1 MDMNI
6 PTQSRRT
13 ILITGANGLLGQK
26 LVEQAA
32 LDPKYRVIATGKGEC
47 RLPKENPNFEYV
59 QMDVSKKDD
68 IKGIFSKYQPAIV
81 IHAASMTDVDRC
93 EIARDA
99 CYTQNVDATR
109 WIAKACS
116 KHHSHLIYLST
127 DFIFDGKEGPYD
139 EGAKPNPL
147 NYYGW
152 TKLQTERIVQ
162 AAACDWTIVRTNLVY
177 GTAHDL
183 SRSNIVLWVKHGLE
197 NGKDLSL
204 VDDQLRSPT
213 LAEDLASG
221 CLLIA
226 EKKATGI
233 FNISGKDLLT
243 PFDMAML
250 TAKHFGLDQTQIIRT
265 DSSHFSQVAKR
276 PLRTGLIID
285 KARRILNYEPKSF
298 VEGIAIVTKQFNLAQ
313 SK

>member
-1 MDMNI
+1 MNT
-6 PTQSRRT
+6 PKQNRST

-32 LDPKYRVIATGKGEC
+32 SNPDYRVIATGKGEC
-47 RLPKENPNFEYV
+47 RLPKEDPNFEYV
-59 QMDVSKKDD
+59 QMDASQKDD
-68 IKGIFSKYQPAIV
+68 IDSVFKQYHPNIV

-93 EIARDA
+93 EIARDT
-99 CYTQNVDATR
+99 CFTQNVEATK
-109 WIAKACS
+109 WITEACTNH
-116 KHHSHLIYLST
+116 KSHLIYLST

-139 EGAKPNPL
+139 ESAKPNPL

-152 TKLQTERIVQ
+152 TKMETERLVQ
-162 AAACDWTIVRTNLVY
+162 KATCSWSIVRTNLVY

-197 NGKDLSL
+197 NGKELNL
-204 VDDQLRSPT
+204 VDDQLRTPT
-213 LAEDLASG
+213 LAEDLAYG

-226 EKKATGI
+226 EKHATGI

-243 PFDMAML
+243 PYDMAML
-250 TAKHFGLDQTQIIRT
+250 TAEHFGLDQTKIIRT

-285 KARRILNYEPKSF
+285 KARRILDYQPKSF
-298 VEGIAIVTKQFNLAQ
+298 VEGIAIVTKQFNLAK